1 LRSGSSLPPCGR
13 MLESGRSVNSP
24 VWRANMAREVV
35 ELRGHLIDSLI
46 LPRVLDAVM
55 SRRGGFEI
63 QEIQVGARPEDP
75 SFARI
80 LITHREPRE
89 LEAILKAVIHHGAEM
104 VERQEVRTVPAPRDG
119 VFPEGFYAT
128 TNLETSVYL
137 RGRWVP
143 VRNPEMDSGI
153 LVSRTRRRAETVK
166 MADARKGDAI
176 IVGDKGIRVVPI
188 EKHRLPRDFEFM
200 TSDVSTEKPK
210 GVLIANV
217 ARLMKEE
224 RAARRPILWVCG
236 PAVIHTGAGPLL
248 EKLIQAGYVQVL
260 FAGNALAVHDIECA
274 LLGTSLGISMREGA
288 PTQSGH
294 EHHLRAINA
303 IRRVGGI
310 RQAVKKG
317 LLKRGVMRAC
327 VRHGVEFVLAGS
339 IRDDGPLPD
348 VITSTVEAQRAMR
361 RLSRTVGLAV
371 MVATLLHSVA
381 TGNMLPA
388 STRVVSVDIQPAA
401 VTKLLDRGSFQT
413 FGIVTD
419 VQPFFREL
427 LLELGI
433 R

>member
-1 LRSGSSLPPCGR
+1 
-13 MLESGRSVNSP
+13 
-24 VWRANMAREVV
+24 MAQEII
-35 ELRGHLIDSLI
+35 ELKGHLIDSLI

-55 SRRGGFEI
+55 ARRGCFEI
-63 QEIQVGARPEDP
+63 QEIQVGARPADP

-80 LITHREPRE
+80 LIAHQEPRE
-89 LEAILKAVIHHGAEM
+89 LEAILKAVIHHGAEL
-104 VERQEVRTVPAPRDG
+104 VQRGEVRTAPAPRDG

-128 TNLETSVYL
+128 TNLDTAVYL
-137 RGRWVP
+137 GGRWVP
-143 VRNPEMDSGI
+143 VRHPEMDSGI
-153 LVSRTRRRAETVK
+153 LIFRSKARAQTVK
-166 MADARKGDAI
+166 MANVRKGDAI
-176 IVGDKGIRVVPI
+176 VVGDKGIRVVPI
-188 EKHRLPRDFEFM
+188 ETRRAPRDFEFM
-200 TSDVSTEKPK
+200 TSEVSTEKPK

-248 EKLIQAGYVQVL
+248 EKLIAAGYVQI
-260 FAGNALAVHDIECA
+260 FFGGNAVAVHDIECA

-288 PTQSGH
+288 PTPTGH

-310 RQAVKKG
+310 RQAVRKG
-317 LLKRGVMRAC
+317 LLKSGVMRAC
-327 VRHGVEFVLAGS
+327 VKHGVDFVLAGS
-339 IRDDGPLPD
+339 IRDDGPLPE
-348 VITSTVEAQRAMR
+348 VITSTVEAQREMR
-361 RLSRTVGLAV
+361 RLSRKAGLAV

-388 STRVVSVDIQPAA
+388 STRVVSVDIQQAA
-401 VTKLLDRGSFQT
+401 VTKLVDRGSFQT
-413 FGIVTD
+413 IGIVTD

-433 R
+433 K